1 MAVVLDLTQSGSGS
15 TEIHA
20 EPGDTITLELASAV
34 SNSVLAA
41 AVTGLTGLGNM
52 LGIKFAINTAGEAS

>member
-1 MAVVLDLTQSGSGS
+1 MSVVLDLTQSGSGS

-20 EPGDTITLELASAV
+20 EPGDTITLELASVV

-41 AVTGLTGLGNM
+41 AIAGLQGLGKL
-52 LGIKFAINTAGEAS
+52 LGVTFAINTAGGAT